1 MGPGLSASG
10 AVGDPTE
17 QVDTGMISGKL
28 LYMEQK
34 AKSKGPEI
42 RVKFIDIKYCDL
54 WGRLRHVTIPAEN
67 LKSAV
72 ENGIGF
78 DSSSVAGF
86 GKVESG
92 DMILKPDLETA
103 FVEPFAG
110 EPTVSMF
117 AEIYHPQTGQRYE
130 HDPRYILQR
139 AVSTVKK
146 ATGCDEIMFLPE
158 FEFYLFTSAEFWTD
172 ESSAVYRVTS
182 EELKHDDQTGTAL
195 FKGSAYHVA
204 PPFDRSQEFRSQ
216 LVCLMAGCGIPV
228 KYHHHEGGRFAQ
240 VEVEPGYLPASR
252 AGDAII
258 LTKYLIRNLAFRQG
272 RTATFMP
279 KPIYNEP
286 GSGMHIHQYLAKKGV
301 SLFGD
306 RKSPTGLSR
315 LALNY
320 IGGILAHVPALC
332 ALTNPSTNSYR
343 RLVPGYE
350 APTEAFFSIANRTA
364 AIRIPGY
371 IRKPEKMALEY
382 RVPDATANPY
392 LALAAILLAGLDGI
406 RRRLD
411 PGLPQTVRGGTEEM
425 RSRSTPV
432 PSDLMQALRELEN
445 DHQFLTGPGVFA
457 EETIR
462 KWIELKRVEAEA
474 IARRPH
480 PWEFNLYY
488 GC

>member
-1 MGPGLSASG
+1 M
-10 AVGDPTE
+10 VKK
-17 QVDTGMISGKL
+17 GKTKRP
-28 LYMEQK
+28 EVK
-34 AKSKGPEI
+34 A
-42 RVKFIDIKYCDL
+42 KFIDIKYCDL
-54 WGRLRHVTIPAEN
+54 WGRLRHVTIPASH

-72 ENGIGF
+72 ENGVGF

-86 GKVESG
+86 GKVEKG

-103 FVEPFAG
+103 FVEPFAC
-110 EPTVSMF
+110 EPTISMF
-117 AEIYHPQTGQRYE
+117 ARIYNPETGARYE
-130 HDPRYILQR
+130 HDPRYVLEK
-139 AVSTVKK
+139 AVAIVKK

-204 PPFDRSQEFRSQ
+204 PPFDRSWDFRNE
-216 LVCLMAGCGIPV
+216 LVSLMNACGIPV

-240 VEVEPGYLPASR
+240 VEIEPWYLSSTR
-252 AGDAII
+252 AGDVVM
-258 LTKYLIRNLAFRQG
+258 LTKYLVRNLAFKQG
-272 RTATFMP
+272 KTATFMP

-286 GSGMHIHQYLAKKGV
+286 GSGMHIHQFLAKDGV

-306 RKSPTGLSR
+306 RKSPTRLTQ
-315 LALNY
+315 LALHY
-320 IGGILAHVPALC
+320 IGGILEHISSLC

-371 IRKPEKMALEY
+371 VRSWERMAIEY
-382 RVPDATANPY
+382 RVPDATANSY
-392 LALAAILLAGLDGI
+392 LCFAAILLAGLDGI
-406 RRRLD
+406 RHKID
-411 PGLPQTVRGGTEEM
+411 PGLPHEVRGGTEEL
-425 RSRSTPV
+425 RSKTAPV
-432 PSDLMQALRELEN
+432 PQDLMQALKALEN
-445 DHQFLTGPGVFA
+445 DHQFLTRDGVFT

-462 KWIELKRVEAEA
+462 KWIELKRIEGEA